1 MSEVYIYIL
10 VMALTSF
17 AIRVLPLTLIQTEI
31 KNPLIKSFLYYV
43 PYITLAV
50 MTFPAII
57 QVTQTPLSG
66 AIALVIGIVL
76 SWFGANFLEDVLSPD
91 IIKAIQEITPYTPN
105 KDGIET
111 PSYVYANYFLARK
124 VTQNERFEI
133 LKAVSDHFTT
143 KLYTHN
149 PTPELPDV
157 INKGP
162 IDFYD
167 NMPYVF
173 KCSKINLNIHGHL

>member
-17 AIRVLPLTLIQTEI
+17 AIRVLPLTLIQTKI

-57 QVTQTPLSG
+57 QVTQTPFSG

-76 SWFGANFLEDVLSPD
+76 SWFGANLFQVASSCCLS
-91 IIKAIQEITPYTPN
+91 
-105 KDGIET
+105 
-111 PSYVYANYFLARK
+111 VF
-124 VTQNERFEI
+124 V
-133 LKAVSDHFTT
+133 V
-143 KLYTHN
+143 
-149 PTPELPDV
+149 EL
-157 INKGP
+157 
-162 IDFYD
+162 
-167 NMPYVF
+167 
-173 KCSKINLNIHGHL
+173 LLL

>member
-1 MSEVYIYIL
+1 MSGVYIYIL

-76 SWFGANFLEDVLSPD
+76 SWFGANLFQVASSCCLS
-91 IIKAIQEITPYTPN
+91 
-105 KDGIET
+105 
-111 PSYVYANYFLARK
+111 VF
-124 VTQNERFEI
+124 V
-133 LKAVSDHFTT
+133 V
-143 KLYTHN
+143 
-149 PTPELPDV
+149 EL
-157 INKGP
+157 
-162 IDFYD
+162 
-167 NMPYVF
+167 
-173 KCSKINLNIHGHL
+173 LLL